1 MLPSLWTSVLRRDAA
16 KIMLEEVDDGKGRE
30 GTKATRK
37 RPVRVGEDEGND
49 SKAVLE
55 KVKRC
60 NYVLK
65 LTWYY

>member
-1 MLPSLWTSVLRRDAA
+1 
-16 KIMLEEVDDGKGRE
+16 MLEEVDGGKGRE

-37 RPVRVGEDEGND
+37 RPVRVGEDGGND

-65 LTWYY
+65 LTWYYR